1 MGVLLHDIGIIIWIH
16 GYKRRIRIS
25 PGRRQLTGIT
35 TYSINEMKM
44 WLDTRAP
51 RGEID
56 CFIVVGR
63 WG

>member
-44 WLDTRAP
+44 
-51 RGEID
+51 
-56 CFIVVGR
+56 
-63 WG
+63 